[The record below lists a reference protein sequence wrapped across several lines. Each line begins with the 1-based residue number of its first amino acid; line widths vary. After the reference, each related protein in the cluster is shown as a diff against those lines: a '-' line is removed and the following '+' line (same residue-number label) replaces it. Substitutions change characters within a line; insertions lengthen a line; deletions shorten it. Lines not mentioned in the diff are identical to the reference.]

1 MPFRTLLPLGNLIS
15 CALFVLLR
23 QPAPTEYLREVDQ
36 ARSSDSMFDI
46 SGIEGTLACRNL
58 YSWSEF
64 HGGEA
69 LGVKILEVMNVPA
82 LAVTAIAGFIGELGI
97 ARLTTACRWS
107 WVLAGVFI
115 VTGSAQWWLLGA
127 RLDRWL
133 SRFRSRR
140 N

>member
-1 MPFRTLLPLGNLIS
+1 MRFQTILPLGNLIS

-23 QPAPTEYLREVDQ
+23 PPAPAEYLREVDQ
-36 ARSSDSMFDI
+36 ARATGSIFENSAI
-46 SGIEGTLACRNL
+46 VGTPACRNL

-69 LGVKILEVMNVPA
+69 LGVKILEVMNIPA
-82 LAVTAIAGFIGELGI
+82 LAVTAVADLIGELGI

-107 WVLAGVFI
+107 WVLAGVFLVI
-115 VTGSAQWWLLGA
+115 ASTQWWLLGA

-133 SRFRSRR
+133 SRFR
-140 N
+140 